1 LTVTVVVPDF
11 SIKASP
17 SARTISG
24 TGSTTYTVTLTA
36 LNGYNSSVSLS
47 VKGLPSG
54 ATASFNPASITPTLT
69 GAIST
74 LKVTIKQRHRGTYTL
89 TITATDGA
97 LSHST
102 SVTLTNR

>member
-24 TGSTTYTVTLTA
+24 KGSTTYTVTLTA
-36 LNGYNSSVSLS
+36 LNGYNSSVNLS
-47 VKGLPSG
+47 VTGLPSG
-54 ATASFNPASITPTLT
+54 ATASFSPSAVTPTPT
-69 GAIST
+69 GARST
-74 LKVTIKQRHRGTYTL
+74 LKVTINQRQRGTYTL
-89 TITATDGA
+89 TITATDGS

-102 SVTLTNR
+102 SVALTTR